1 MIKNNDIWTLM
12 LRKKAEE
19 ILKYKSI
26 DNADKQHSE
35 ADMMRLLHEFEV
47 HQIELELQYEELMQV
62 KNNQQQI
69 AKKYKELYD
78 FAPTGYLTLSQDGEI
93 LELNLTTAKFL
104 DKDRADIQNHRF
116 HDFIAPETI
125 AVFHEFFER
134 IFETN
139 ETQNC
144 EIIVSLKNDDLNYLF
159 LNGKSIENG
168 EKCLITATDV
178 TERRMT
184 EALRKSEEKF
194 RLLTENSFDAI
205 YLLYDKR
212 FEYVNQRFC
221 ELTGYSSE
229 DFLLGKVD
237 AFQLLTNMA
246 SNQFDGGWK
255 KYPGHERARSIF
267 EMEIKTRDDRVID
280 VEVATTPII
289 LGDRMLVLGVIHETG
304 ERKQNEKLLRD
315 VAIARKSVEFKQ
327 KFLANM
333 SHEIRTPLTGVLGM
347 VELLS
352 LTKLDRNQLDF
363 VNTLKLSTEHLIEI
377 INQIL
382 DYSKIEAGKIKL
394 RKNIFTVKSVF
405 ENAHRFFNGICQKD
419 IVLEANIDP
428 QLPETIKADEQRI
441 KQIVNNLL
449 SNAVKFTLD
458 GKISLRATLEKWVDD
473 HNFMLAI
480 EVSDTGIGIPKEF
493 IPRLFSPFE
502 QSEHS
507 KRNLYFEGTGLG
519 LPICK
524 DLAEL
529 MGGRI
534 GAFSEEGKGST
545 FYFTF
550 VAEKIDPIEEQVDL
564 EIKKETPENNKIR
577 ILFAED
583 KIINQK
589 VVGLMLESMGHQ
601 VVMAQ
606 NGLEA
611 IEKYKPGSFD
621 LILMDI
627 QMPEMDGV
635 TATQI
640 LKNKY
645 EDLPPVIALT
655 ANAFEGDR
663 EKYLEM
669 GMDEYLAKPVKGEE
683 LKIIIDKVT
692 PKK

>member
-1 MIKNNDIWTLM
+1 MENKEDIWVMM

-19 ILKYKSI
+19 LLKYKSI
-26 DNADKQHSE
+26 GDTDRQYSE
-35 ADMMRLLHEFEV
+35 VDIMRLLHEFEV
-47 HQIELELQYEELMQV
+47 HQIELEIQNEELIQA
-62 KNNQQQI
+62 KDQQQQI
-69 AKKYKELYD
+69 AKKYKDLYD
-78 FAPTGYLTLSQDGEI
+78 FAPTGYLTLARNTDI
-93 LELNLTTAKFL
+93 LDVNLSTAKFL
-104 DKDRADIQNHRF
+104 GKDRSEIQNRPF
-116 HDFIAPETI
+116 HDYITSETI
-125 AVFHEFFER
+125 PVFNEFFER

-139 ETQNC
+139 ETQSC
-144 EIIVSLKNDDLNYLF
+144 EIIVSLKNDDHLFLF

-168 EKCLITATDV
+168 EKCLLTATDV

-205 YLLYDKR
+205 YLLYDKN

-229 DFLLGKVD
+229 DFLQGRVD
-237 AFQLLTNMA
+237 ACQLLTDKT
-246 SNQFDGGWK
+246 SNHFDGGWK
-255 KYPGHERARSIF
+255 TYPGHERAKSIF
-267 EMEIKTRDDRVID
+267 EMEINTRDNRVIE
-280 VEVATTPII
+280 VEVATTPILIGERMLI
-289 LGDRMLVLGVIHETG
+289 LGVVHEVS

-315 VAIARKSVEFKQ
+315 VAIARQSVKFKQ

-352 LTKLDRNQLDF
+352 FTKLDRNQLDF

-394 RKNIFTVKSVF
+394 RKNVFTVKSIF
-405 ENAHRFFNGICQKD
+405 ENAHRFFNGICQKE
-419 IVLEANIDP
+419 IVLEATIDP

-458 GKISLRATLEKWVDD
+458 GKITLRATLEKWIDD
-473 HNFMLAI
+473 QNFVLAI
-480 EVSDTGIGIPKEF
+480 EISDTGIGIPDEF

-502 QSEHS
+502 QSEQS

-524 DLAEL
+524 ELAEL

-534 GAFSEEGKGST
+534 GAISEEGKGST

-550 VAEKIDPIEEQVDL
+550 VAEKIDPIREHTDL
-564 EIKKETPENNKIR
+564 EIRKESPENIKIR

-669 GMDEYLAKPVKGEE
+669 GMDEYLAKPVKGED
-683 LKIIIDKVT
+683 LKNIIEKVIQ
-692 PKK
+692 KA